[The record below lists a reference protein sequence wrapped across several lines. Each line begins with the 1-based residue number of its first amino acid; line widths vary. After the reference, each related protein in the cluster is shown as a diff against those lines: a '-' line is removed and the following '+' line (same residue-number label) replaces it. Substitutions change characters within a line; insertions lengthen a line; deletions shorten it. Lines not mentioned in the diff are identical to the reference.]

1 MHTRAMKPITFLM
14 LAALVVVVLVFLN
27 NQQGLL
33 VYITRTFMRGGR

>member
-1 MHTRAMKPITFLM
+1 MKPMHFLL

-33 VYITRTFMRGGR
+33 VYITRTFLHGGL

>member
-1 MHTRAMKPITFLM
+1 MKPMTFLL

-33 VYITRTFMRGGR
+33 VYITRTFLSGVR